1 MTNINTKAATV
12 LGLSLI
18 IGLSALGF
26 LVQQMA
32 VKFKE
37 YERVVAV
44 KGLSERE
51 VVADTVI
58 WPIQFTVAD
67 NQLSSLF
74 ATVDQQTQLI
84 TQFLVEKAWI
94 AQRFPSAPAVID
106 KKAQQYGEDRA
117 EFRYLATQTLTVYSK
132 QVDQVRKI
140 ISEIGQLG
148 KQGVVFNQDPY
159 NNRVEF
165 SFTGLNAIKPDMI
178 EEATKQAREVAQKF
192 AKDSQST
199 LGKIKTASQGQFS
212 ITDRDNNTPY
222 IKNVRVVTTVEY
234 YLSD

>member
-1 MTNINTKAATV
+1 M
-12 LGLSLI
+12 
-18 IGLSALGF
+18 
-26 LVQQMA
+26 
-32 VKFKE
+32 
-37 YERVVAV
+37 
-44 KGLSERE
+44 
-51 VVADTVI
+51 
-58 WPIQFTVAD
+58 
-67 NQLSSLF
+67 
-74 ATVDQQTQLI
+74 
-84 TQFLVEKAWI
+84 
-94 AQRFPSAPAVID
+94 
-106 KKAQQYGEDRA
+106 
-117 EFRYLATQTLTVYSK
+117 
-132 QVDQVRKI
+132 
-140 ISEIGQLG
+140 
-148 KQGVVFNQDPY
+148 VFNQDPY